1 MDGRENE
8 FDGEKVT
15 FVFICADTGMGMS
28 PEFQSHAFE
37 TFAQE
42 HKTARTKYSGRQ

>member
-1 MDGRENE
+1 
-8 FDGEKVT
+8 
-15 FVFICADTGMGMS
+15 MS

-42 HKTARTKYSGRQ
+42 HKTARTKYSGSGLGLPIAKKIYKHIQK